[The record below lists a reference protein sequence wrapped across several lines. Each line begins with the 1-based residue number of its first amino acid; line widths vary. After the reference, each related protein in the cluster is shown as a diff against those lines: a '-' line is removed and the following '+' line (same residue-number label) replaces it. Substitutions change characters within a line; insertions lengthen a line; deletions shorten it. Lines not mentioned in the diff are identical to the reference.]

1 MAFLQ
6 IDYKSE
12 ALMRSVNIKVIL
24 PTDGLSGKW
33 EPLYKTLYL
42 LPGYSVNATELITYL
57 GLRRQSELKGIAM
70 YCRMVRTCSIRI

>member
-33 EPLYKTLYL
+33 EPPYKTLYL

-57 GLRRQSELKGIAM
+57 IHKVIMTYAIYHIA
-70 YCRMVRTCSIRI
+70 R